1 MSKPKTPN
9 ADQSSFLYPDLLD
22 QLDPKHLLLQLA
34 RKIDWSIFEAE
45 FSPLYSHRGK
55 PSKRIRLMVGL
66 SILKHMENLSDEV
79 LIQRWVQNPY
89 YQVFTG
95 EVEFQW
101 QFPCDPSDMTYFRKR
116 IGSEGFEKILAVSI
130 GIHQEKIR
138 EDEMCIDTT
147 VQEKNI
153 TFPTDA
159 KQYRKIHGH
168 LLKIARKENIGLSRT
183 YEKEVKKLKL
193 HTRFSNHPKN
203 RKKARHAVR
212 RLKTISGR
220 LQREIQRRMRAEQ
233 CAQYAEKMGLYQ
245 CMLKQKRG
253 DKNKLYSLHESHVY
267 CMSKGKAHQR
277 YEFGTKASITTT
289 RDSGIVIGALAFE
302 KNIFDGHTVVV
313 FDDDNFYM
321 GAVIAEKLKLDGN
334 EVTLVTTAPEVSPW
348 THNTL
353 EQQRIQA
360 RVRGLEIK
368 VITAHNITRVGTD
381 EVEVSCV
388 YTEKPGVVAAS
399 SVVMVTSRQPDN
411 QLYLGLTEDSERFA
425 ESEIASV
432 IAIGDCLCPS
442 TIASAV
448 YEGHRVAREMDAPP
462 QDPDMP
468 FRREQISLEGFEKQD
483 ISQ

>member
-22 QLDPKHLLLQLA
+22 QLDPKHPLLQLA
-34 RKIDWSIFEAE
+34 RKIDWSIFEAQ
-45 FSPLYSHRGK
+45 FSSLYSHRGK

-153 TFPTDA
+153 SFPTDA

-193 HTRFSNHPKN
+193 HTRFANHPKN
-203 RKKARHAVR
+203 RKK
-212 RLKTISGR
+212 SPS
-220 LQREIQRRMRAEQ
+220 
-233 CAQYAEKMGLYQ
+233 
-245 CMLKQKRG
+245 RG
-253 DKNKLYSLHESHVY
+253 EAIKDHQWSVT
-267 CMSKGKAHQR
+267 KG
-277 YEFGTKASITTT
+277 
-289 RDSGIVIGALAFE
+289 
-302 KNIFDGHTVVV
+302 N
-313 FDDDNFYM
+313 
-321 GAVIAEKLKLDGN
+321 
-334 EVTLVTTAPEVSPW
+334 TA
-348 THNTL
+348 
-353 EQQRIQA
+353 
-360 RVRGLEIK
+360 
-368 VITAHNITRVGTD
+368 
-381 EVEVSCV
+381 
-388 YTEKPGVVAAS
+388 
-399 SVVMVTSRQPDN
+399 
-411 QLYLGLTEDSERFA
+411 
-425 ESEIASV
+425 
-432 IAIGDCLCPS
+432 
-442 TIASAV
+442 
-448 YEGHRVAREMDAPP
+448 
-462 QDPDMP
+462 
-468 FRREQISLEGFEKQD
+468 
-483 ISQ
+483 